1 MRLTVSNEI
10 TGQLYGPVEVSD
22 DTDIADLVAL
32 LELDCQFDAGQND
45 LYHQTSILDVK
56 RDSQRSVQ
64 EVGLRDNDLLLIRH
78 KFVPSDRFVT
88 GAGDAQNMQAELFRQ
103 ELLHNDRLRQQFAAQ
118 VPGLQQALQDPGTF
132 AQHFGPAAAGM
143 RGAFTGPG
151 YDNNPQ
157 LQPPQTNP
165 FGISQEEYR
174 NLMAHPDT
182 PENKKRL
189 SELEDQQII
198 DEQLRN
204 AYEYTPE
211 VFTTVTMLYINLEIN
226 GTPVKAFV
234 DTGAQMTIMSTRLAE
249 KTGLTKLIDKRFIGE
264 ARGVGVG
271 KIIGRIHQ
279 ALVKIETQFIPSS
292 FVVLDTQI
300 DLLIGLDM
308 LKRHQACVDLRRN
321 VLKIADIETQFLGEA
336 DIPKEFDSRDNS
348 TGGTGIGPG
357 PGQQPNESGNLSSIP
372 LPQFTGS
379 IPLGPSN
386 PIQKRS
392 TSSMGFQPRLP
403 GAAAAAAAAAR
414 NSSSS
419 SSPVDNHSFRTYPEN
434 VVKQLM
440 DLGFSRTEVIK
451 ALDLTGGN
459 ADYAASLL
467 FQ

>member
-22 DTDIADLVAL
+22 DTDVADLVAL
-32 LELDCQFDAGQND
+32 LELDCQFDCRQND
-45 LYHQTSILDVK
+45 LYHQMAILDVK

-64 EVGLRDNDLLLIRH
+64 EVGLRDNDLLLIRR
-78 KFVPSDRFVT
+78 KFPV
-88 GAGDAQNMQAELFRQ
+88 GNGQDAERFRQ

-132 AQHFGPAAAGM
+132 AQHFGSAAAAAGM
-143 RGAFTGPG
+143 RGAPGFT
-151 YDNNPQ
+151 
-157 LQPPQTNP
+157 QPAQTNP
-165 FGISQEEYR
+165 FGIPQEEYR
-174 NLMAHPDT
+174 RLMEHPDT

-321 VLKIADIETQFLGEA
+321 VLTIADIETQFLGEA
-336 DIPKEFDSRDNS
+336 DIPKEFDTRDNS
-348 TGGTGIGPG
+348 TGTTASTTANPQY
-357 PGQQPNESGNLSSIP
+357 PQVQPGNLSSIP

-379 IPLGPSN
+379 LPLGAPGV
-386 PIQKRS
+386 PGVPGIPGVPGAPDQRRS
-392 TSSMGFQPRLP
+392 TSSMGFQPTQP
-403 GAAAAAAAAAR
+403 AAAAAAAAAAR
-414 NSSSS
+414 NHSSS
-419 SSPVDNHSFRTYPEN
+419 SSPVDNHSFKTYPEN